1 MTTKALEG
9 VRVIEY
15 GSFISAAYC
24 CKLMADLGADIV
36 KVEHPDSGDE
46 ARWHGPFLHDEPHPE
61 RSGLY
66 LYLNLNK
73 RGVTLDTAT
82 PTGQR
87 LFGEL
92 VGGADILVENWRP
105 GFLSKRG
112 LDYERLRQSN
122 PRLVMTSISAFG
134 QTGPYRD
141 YVAYHLNACAVGG
154 VCTVGEPNREPLAY
168 PLYQGHY
175 QAGVH
180 AATATLVALLQR
192 DFGGDGQYIDIAE
205 ADVWASYHGGGG
217 LMAFLQEGR
226 VKMRTGH
233 RTMGFY
239 PWCVLPCKDGY
250 ISEIAV
256 QGYQWKR
263 FLELMGGGR
272 VPDWYAKDPRFQDR
286 LELSR
291 KYADEMDKLQAP
303 FLMEHTKEELFQM
316 CLERRIPFA
325 PLYTVEEVVKH
336 PHLRARDYFVEA
348 PNEDAGPLTYPG
360 APYKLSETPCAYA
373 RPAPRLGE
381 HNAEV
386 FKEIGLAPAD
396 LVELRRA
403 GVI

>member
-24 CKLMADLGADIV
+24 CKLMADLGADVV
-36 KVEHPDSGDE
+36 KVEHPDGGDE

-61 RSGLY
+61 RSGLF

-73 RGVTLDTAT
+73 RGVTLDTST

-87 LFGEL
+87 LFHEL

-105 GFLSKRG
+105 GFLATRG

-122 PRLVMTSISAFG
+122 PQLVMTSVSPFG

-303 FLMEHTKEELFQM
+303 FLMQHTKEELFQM

-336 PHLRARDYFVEA
+336 PHLRAREHFVEVSS
-348 PNEDAGPLTYPG
+348 EDAGPLTYPG
-360 APYKLSETPCAYA
+360 APYKLSETPCAYG

-386 FKEIGLAPAD
+386 FKEIGLAAAD
-396 LVELRRA
+396 LAELRQT